1 MSFLPGH
8 GPSLLYTRVYVDGNL
23 GAEAQRS
30 CGSHADWKGRVFVC
44 GGARPVTL
52 RALTCCSLGLA
63 WPLLL
68 EGGKRPQALPGLE

>member
-30 CGSHADWKGRVFVC
+30 CGSHADWKGRVFV
-44 GGARPVTL
+44 GGDPAGRWGCSSRDPQGTNL
-52 RALTCCSLGLA
+52 LLFRAGLA
-63 WPLLL
+63 PAA
-68 EGGKRPQALPGLE
+68 GGR